1 MQALG
6 LVSGGMKEKQKK
18 DKQNSGDHVK
28 CVRLELKSEEHSAS
42 TSVMLELT
50 SSQSMEHGDDIAA

>member
-18 DKQNSGDHVK
+18 EKQNSGDHVK
-28 CVRLELKSEEHSAS
+28 CVRLELKSEEHSA
-42 TSVMLELT
+42 LK
-50 SSQSMEHGDDIAA
+50 DK